1 MDKSVVEQKLQG
13 LTQAQNALQGSHL
26 LENAKNNAVTEI
38 NKLTALNDAQRQKA
52 IQNVQAQTTI
62 PNVNQQLTTVKELN
76 SAMQALR
83 DAVGQ
88 QNDVHQQSNYFNED
102 EQPKQNYDTAI
113 QSGQEIINKS
123 QDPVMN
129 KTEIE
134 QATNRINSTKDALD
148 GANKL
153 HSDQENAN
161 RQIEGLT
168 SLNPAQI
175 TAEKQLIN
183 QATTRTDVA
192 QN

>member
-1 MDKSVVEQKLQG
+1 MPNQSLIKIVIYKSVVEQKLQG

-88 QNDVHQQSNYFNED
+88 QM
-102 EQPKQNYDTAI
+102 TC
-113 QSGQEIINKS
+113 INKVIIS
-123 QDPVMN
+123 MKMN
-129 KTEIE
+129 NLNKITIPLFNQVKKSSINLKT
-134 QATNRINSTKDALD
+134 Q
-148 GANKL
+148 
-153 HSDQENAN
+153 
-161 RQIEGLT
+161 
-168 SLNPAQI
+168 
-175 TAEKQLIN
+175 
-183 QATTRTDVA
+183 
-192 QN
+192 